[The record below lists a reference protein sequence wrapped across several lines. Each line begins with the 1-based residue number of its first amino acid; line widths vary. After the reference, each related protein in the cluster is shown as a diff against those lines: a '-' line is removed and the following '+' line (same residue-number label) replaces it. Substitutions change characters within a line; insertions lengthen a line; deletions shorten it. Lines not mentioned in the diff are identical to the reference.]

1 MSYLGQ
7 SLGRV
12 LESWRATERSTS
24 LLLMRLKMGSADTM
38 RWTDV
43 GTRAIFGLLLLWV
56 MLVPTMAFA
65 QTAADIQAAERQ
77 AEIQQRLE
85 QERIQRDLEAA
96 RNRGERVEGVDTK
109 DLMPK
114 IVAPELGVPCR
125 EIKTIT
131 INGAPHLS
139 GAARAAITEKY
150 TNRCLNVGDIEA
162 ILAELT
168 RYYIDRGFVTTRAY
182 LPPQDLSQGHLE
194 ILVIEG
200 VVDKIL
206 IKDGGAKSVSIGN
219 VFPGMEGKLLNLRDL
234 EQGIDQINR
243 LGSNNARLDI
253 QPGDKPGES
262 VVVVHNQPKFPL
274 RLYVSVDNQGSEST
288 GRTQTGATISADN
301 LLNLNESLVFTHRE
315 STPGDKDRKFSNS
328 DSLSLNIPFGY
339 TNLSL
344 ATSRSRYVSEI
355 RVPSGLNLIASG
367 NSKNDSV
374 RLDRVVFRDQSSRA
388 AVSAMVT
395 TKESRNFL
403 DYQLLGVSSRNLT
416 VFDLDGNYNTGLLG
430 GVLSLDLGYA
440 RGLNALG
447 ALNDPGYLPKDSPHA
462 QFGKIKYGFSFSRPF
477 RLWGRDASYTSQ
489 LSGQKAQDV
498 LYGSEQITIG
508 GLYSVRGF
516 VRNTLAGDD
525 GYYWRNEISVRQPV
539 TVAGETVSA
548 RIYAGID
555 TGRVS
560 NRAPNIPEGSLTGMA
575 IGVAT
580 AWKGITFELFNT
592 RPLNLP
598 SSMSKE
604 SSQTW
609 FRVSFSF

>member
-1 MSYLGQ
+1 MSNMGQ

-12 LESWRATERSTS
+12 FKPWCATERSPR
-24 LLLMRLKMGSADTM
+24 LLQMKLKMSSIYTM
-38 RWTDV
+38 WWTETGV
-43 GTRAIFGLLLLWV
+43 MACFGLLLLWV
-56 MLVPTMAFA
+56 MFMPTVSFA
-65 QTAADIQAAERQ
+65 QTAADIQAAEKQ

-85 QERIQRDLEAA
+85 QGRIQRDLEAA
-96 RNRGERVEGVDTK
+96 RSRSERVDGIDTEA
-109 DLMPK
+109 LMPK
-114 IVAPELGVPCR
+114 VVAPELGVPCR

-131 INGAPHLS
+131 INGAPQLPS
-139 GAARAAITEKY
+139 AARAAITEKF

-182 LPPQDLSQGHLE
+182 LPPQDLSQGLLE
-194 ILVIEG
+194 ILIIEG
-200 VVDKIL
+200 VVDKVL
-206 IKDGGAKSVSIGN
+206 IQDGGAKSVSVGN
-219 VFPGMEGKLLNLRDL
+219 VFPGVEGKLLNLRDL

-243 LGSNNARLDI
+243 LRSNNARLDI
-253 QPGDKPGES
+253 QPGEKPGES

-274 RLYVSVDNQGSEST
+274 HFFVSVDNQGSEST

-301 LLNLNESLVFTHRE
+301 LLSLNESLVLTHRE

-339 TNLSL
+339 TTLSL

-388 AVSAMVT
+388 ALSAMVT

-416 VFDLDGNYNTGLLG
+416 VFDIDGNYNTGLLG
-430 GVLSLDLGYA
+430 GVLTLDLGYA
-440 RGLNALG
+440 RGLNGLG

-462 QFGKIKYGFSFSRPF
+462 QFGKIKYGLSFSRPF
-477 RLWGRDASYTSQ
+477 RLLGRDASFSSQ

-525 GYYWRNEISVRQPV
+525 GYYWRNELSVRQPV

-548 RIYAGID
+548 RVYVGID

-575 IGVAT
+575 VGVST
-580 AWKGITFELFNT
+580 AWKGITFDLSNN
-592 RPLNLP
+592 RPFNLP
-598 SSMSKE
+598 GSMSKE

-609 FRVSFSF
+609 FRISFSI